1 MKLAASYTFANPT
14 RIHFGAGKVAEMA
27 GLVRES
33 RICLV
38 TSAGFTRRGLTARLQ
53 GMFGERLAHIVDTI
67 DPNPDLDYLDRI
79 ILEIRAL
86 GPDAILGIGGGSA
99 MDSAKVIAKAA
110 TAPQGWSL
118 AQHFRKGAALHAG
131 APLPC
136 YVMPTTSGTG
146 AEVTPFATVWDGT
159 TDTKYSLAGPDMFP
173 TAAVLDPELTLDM
186 PREVTLSTGLD
197 AVSQAIESVWNKSC
211 NHITFAWAVRSL
223 RLSLHALPR
232 VAEAPGDLAARSDM
246 AQASLL
252 AGLCISHTRTALAH
266 SISYPLTAHHEFPHG
281 FACSFTLPAL
291 FDFNSA
297 ADDGRLA
304 ALAQALGGAD
314 AAALRDRVAALLRM
328 AEMESYFRKYVRDPA
343 NVFKHV
349 REMITPN
356 RADNNMRS
364 VDYSDIEQILRD
376 TFGKYVMV

>member
-1 MKLAASYTFANPT
+1 
-14 RIHFGAGKVAEMA
+14 
-27 GLVRES
+27 
-33 RICLV
+33 
-38 TSAGFTRRGLTARLQ
+38 
-53 GMFGERLAHIVDTI
+53 
-67 DPNPDLDYLDRI
+67 
-79 ILEIRAL
+79 
-86 GPDAILGIGGGSA
+86 
-99 MDSAKVIAKAA
+99 
-110 TAPQGWSL
+110 
-118 AQHFRKGAALHAG
+118 
-131 APLPC
+131 
-136 YVMPTTSGTG
+136 
-146 AEVTPFATVWDGT
+146 
-159 TDTKYSLAGPDMFP
+159 
-173 TAAVLDPELTLDM
+173 
-186 PREVTLSTGLD
+186 
-197 AVSQAIESVWNKSC
+197 
-211 NHITFAWAVRSL
+211 
-223 RLSLHALPR
+223 
-232 VAEAPGDLAARSDM
+232 M